1 MTPPVLITAAPC
13 AISASFTATYLSLS
27 NSMEISGTLP
37 GQTVDRVAGD
47 ENQASVEAVACI
59 PSNGPE
65 KKGEGN
71 EDGGGSGIGIPEG
84 PIGAWRRRLTAAQ
97 DEHGEIREQI
107 F

>member
-1 MTPPVLITAAPC
+1 
-13 AISASFTATYLSLS
+13 
-27 NSMEISGTLP
+27 MEISGTLP

-59 PSNGPE
+59 ASNGPE

-84 PIGAWRRRLTAAQ
+84 PIGAWRGRLTAAQ